1 MRSIIV
7 ALNLLLLSPTLW
19 ADTSITIK
27 RVSASSIYP
36 ADSASYEPENAID
49 NKNSTAWFPNRT
61 SAANKGEWIKFEFAK
76 PSLVS
81 GIRITN
87 GWLHSKR
94 MWRHNSRIKTA
105 TVTLS
110 SGVTEYIS
118 LDDKMTPQ
126 TLSLPVSEA
135 SWVKLTIDEIYPGN
149 RWNQESGL
157 TQVDV
162 LGTTKEALR
171 IAALRKEK
179 EAEQARIAQLSASKK
194 AKEKTDYLARLKSA
208 LQRKS
213 TELDYV
219 EFLAEA
225 SDAYKS
231 EVYPEAKELISQQ
244 VSNTIQTQLNTY
256 AAAEDSEQ
264 LMRVFD
270 QSRDTVF
277 EKQNHDLLGK
287 VFTTAA
293 ELDLAKARQEHSSDQ
308 LLAIFTG
315 YGAYYKENPFYHL
328 VDDALEIDETLI
340 AQDAGEE
347 KGVSLLDKYA
357 SQPLKSYQKAKI
369 QKLLGQLI
377 KQKLAQAKNSDELAS
392 ALDAFSQFD
401 LNMAN
406 KKQVNESILAQ
417 SGIQYRETFREG
429 KIGERYVPVI
439 SRSESY
445 NETRYI
451 NGVAI
456 NETKFNDYTTGGYDE
471 SRYGFTAVYQ
481 FFNESE
487 KTYLVDVEISA
498 TISNTEYKKQS
509 SWSGPDKNVEVKKR
523 NLLVKKITYVLK
535 AGSEIKD
542 QIIVGEK
549 KPNDFLVSV
558 VNITPMDRDWF
569 DKLSTAME
577 GSDIGVISQFFF
589 DEKAKYWKPDLAANF
604 ARQAYMNL
612 DTTLSTGDKF
622 DRDFKSPVQLT
633 LSNRNAMALKL
644 TYTTNFSN
652 DSRTVVI
659 DGNSE
664 LTESLMAFGRSEDD
678 LELTIEMLEPW
689 K

>member
-1 MRSIIV
+1 MKSIIV
-7 ALNLLLLSPTLW
+7 AISLLLFSSSLW
-19 ADTSITIK
+19 ADSSIAIK
-27 RVSASSIYP
+27 RVSASSVYP

-49 NKNSTAWFPNRT
+49 NKNSTAWFPKRT
-61 SAANKGEWIKFEFAK
+61 SAANKGEWLKLEFAE

-81 GIRITN
+81 GIKITN
-87 GWLHSKR
+87 GWVRSQGV
-94 MWRHNSRIKTA
+94 WSYNSRVKTA
-105 TVTLS
+105 TITLS

-118 LDDKMTPQ
+118 LDDTMTPQ

-135 SWVKLTIDEIYPGN
+135 TWLTLTIDEIYPGD

-162 LGTTKEALR
+162 LGTTKEAMR
-171 IAALRKEK
+171 IEALRKEK

-194 AKEKTDYLARLKSA
+194 AQQIADYLSRLQSS
-208 LQRKS
+208 LQQKS
-213 TELDYV
+213 TELDYAD
-219 EFLAEA
+219 FLAEA

-244 VSNTIQTQLNTY
+244 VTNTIQTQLNTY
-256 AAAEDSEQ
+256 SAANDSKQ
-264 LMRVFD
+264 LMRVFK

-277 EKQNHDLLGK
+277 EKPNQDLLSK
-287 VFTTAA
+287 AFTTAA
-293 ELDLAKARQEHSSDQ
+293 KIDLAQAKKEQSSAQ
-308 LLAIFTG
+308 LMAIFAD
-315 YGAYYKENPFYHL
+315 YGAYYKENPFYNL
-328 VDDALEIDETLI
+328 VDSALEIDEARI
-340 AQDAGEE
+340 AQNAGE
-347 KGVSLLDKYA
+347 GADVSLLDKYDN
-357 SQPLKSYQKAKI
+357 QPLKSYQKENY

-377 KQKLAQAKNSDELAS
+377 KQKLALAKDSDELAT
-392 ALDAFSQFD
+392 ALDAFSQYD

-406 KKQVNESILAQ
+406 KKQVNESILAV

-429 KIGERYVPVI
+429 KIGERYVPAI

-481 FFNESE
+481 FFNVSE

-509 SWSGPDKNVEVKKR
+509 SWSGPDQNVEVKKS

-549 KPNDFLVSV
+549 KPSDFLVSV
-558 VNITPMDRDWF
+558 VNITPIDRDWF
-569 DKLSTAME
+569 DQLSTAME
-577 GSDIGVISQFFF
+577 GSDLGVISQFFF
-589 DEKAKYWKPDLAANF
+589 DEKAKYWKPDLATNF

-612 DTTLSTGDKF
+612 DTTFSTGDKF

-633 LSNRNAMALKL
+633 LTNSNAMALKL
-644 TYTTNFSN
+644 TYTTNFS
-652 DSRTVVI
+652 DGSRTVVI

-664 LTESLMAFGRSEDD
+664 LTERLMAFGRAEDD
-678 LELTIEMLEPW
+678 LEVTIEMLEPW
-689 K
+689 Q